1 MNQWVLII
9 ILIVVLILFGRPFL
23 DIGRGISE
31 SLYNAILAFKA
42 GIRCEP
48 RQQDGDYRSF
58 LLLVLALIAV
68 AIIFSVLS
76 RMYFPPIKNSR

>member
-31 SLYNAILAFKA
+31 SLYN
-42 GIRCEP
+42 
-48 RQQDGDYRSF
+48 SF
-58 LLLVLALIAV
+58 LLLSRSPQVFSQMSEPIAL
-68 AIIFSVLS
+68 
-76 RMYFPPIKNSR
+76 